1 MVSESTS
8 SLIHNAP
15 EAGLF
20 LDVGCGECDYTNI
33 LRSETRKIISLDI
46 QKPQTP
52 LACENTFVLG
62 SVEHLPFK
70 EDSFDFIYCLSVI
83 QLIRDDRAA
92 IEEIF
97 RILKPGGKFYLT
109 IPTRGSAFRVIRD
122 LEIRFGMYKHLQ
134 FNVKHHHYYA
144 KKDIEILIQNL
155 FQMESVSGYRYNF
168 VPRLLNLLLDILT
181 MRKNV
186 AKLYHSTS
194 IPKAG
199 TDPSYIWKNSVKE
212 FSEGKPQQ
220 KNKILKPLRPLL
232 WPVYGLAYHY
242 VIVLK
247 KNKL

>member
-1 MVSESTS
+1 MISEPIS

-20 LDVGCGECDYTNI
+20 LDVGCGECYYTNI
-33 LRSETRKIISLDI
+33 LRGETREIISLDI

-70 EDSFDFIYCLSVI
+70 EDSFDFIYGLSVI

-97 RILKPGGKFYLT
+97 RILKPDGKLYLT
-109 IPTRGSAFRVIRD
+109 IPTRRSAFRIIRD
-122 LEIRFGMYKHLQ
+122 LEIRFGMYKHSQ
-134 FNVKHHHYYA
+134 FNVKHYHYYA
-144 KKDIEILIQNL
+144 KKDIEILIQSL
-155 FQMESVSGYRYNF
+155 FKMESVSGYRYNF

-181 MRKNV
+181 VRKNV
-186 AKLYHSTS
+186 VKLYHSTS

-199 TDPSYIWKNSVKE
+199 THPSYIWKNSVKE
-212 FSEGKPQQ
+212 FSEGEPQK
-220 KNKILKPLRPLL
+220 KNIILKPLRSLL
-232 WPVYGLAYHY
+232 WPIYGLAYHY
-242 VIVLK
+242 IIVLK
-247 KNKL
+247 KG